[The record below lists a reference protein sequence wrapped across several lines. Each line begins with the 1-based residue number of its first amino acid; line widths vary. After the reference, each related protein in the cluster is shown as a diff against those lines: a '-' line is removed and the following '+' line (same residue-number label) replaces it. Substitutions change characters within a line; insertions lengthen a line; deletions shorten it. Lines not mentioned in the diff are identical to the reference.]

1 MWQSTPGE
9 KGEHSVDFTEGA
21 LTAPERLIDGFWG
34 VVTKSGVCLLAAPK
48 LIKRQV
54 GGKECALFWIQA
66 TEGGD
71 GGWTPVQ
78 RLTLPTDTGGKSFY
92 RQKEVAPCR
101 NGTVSSDS
109 HLEIVHAVV

>member
-1 MWQSTPGE
+1 MQ
-9 KGEHSVDFTEGA
+9 
-21 LTAPERLIDGFWG
+21 AP
-34 VVTKSGVCLLAAPK
+34 
-48 LIKRQV
+48 
-54 GGKECALFWIQA
+54 
-66 TEGGD
+66 EGGD

-101 NGTVSSDS
+101 NGTVNSDS